1 MKKNKPTLNTKLRI
15 LPVNRGLSLE
25 RSSFELAEE
34 ATTNP
39 EQTGASGEEAGF
51 PSSLLYAINTKIGAH
66 GLGIPALE
74 TLKLACSAG
83 FLGKAV
89 CWGNLSDFVPNELVR
104 SLRAHPARLLSW
116 MDRKYYTPLKRRTVD
131 HAAAREL
138 ATGRYD
144 CFHGWS
150 GESLHTLREAKKRGI
165 PTLLDIPTCHRDKGK
180 RKPRVT
186 KRERDLRN
194 APIPQRWLNRILVMR
209 SEVLEEYD
217 LADLIL
223 VFSEAARATFVDVG
237 FDGRRLYYVAQG
249 VNVEEYP
256 VGSPPDYFRL
266 IFVGSLIKRKGV
278 HHLLQVWKRLN
289 LKDAE
294 LVIVGGLTAELEPY
308 VKEFRT
314 STVTFTGFVENVAEE
329 LGRSTAFVFPSES
342 EGSAKVNYEAAA
354 CGLAQITTRESG
366 DVVVD
371 GFNGRIIPPND
382 PEALAEA
389 ILDFYNNPDQ
399 LKMMGANGRKRVVEN
414 FTWEH
419 YRERL
424 AEAYR
429 IAMRR

>member
-1 MKKNKPTLNTKLRI
+1 MTVQNAQPTGT
-15 LPVNRGLSLE
+15 
-25 RSSFELAEE
+25 EE
-34 ATTNP
+34 
-39 EQTGASGEEAGF
+39 GRRF

-66 GLGIPALE
+66 GLGVPALE
-74 TLKLACSAG
+74 TLKLSHAQG
-83 FLGKAV
+83 FLGRAV
-89 CWGNLSDFVPNELVR
+89 CWGNLSEAIPNELIR
-104 SLRAHPARLLSW
+104 SLHAHPARLLSW
-116 MDRKYYTPLKRRTVD
+116 MDRKYYTPLKRRTIA
-131 HAAAREL
+131 HIAAQEL

-150 GESLHTLREAKKRGI
+150 GESLGALREAKKHGL

-180 RKPRVT
+180 KKPRVT

-194 APIPQRWLNRILVMR
+194 APIPQRWLNRMLIMR
-209 SEVLEEYD
+209 SEVLDEYD

-223 VFSEAARATFVDVG
+223 VFSQAAKETFLDVG
-237 FDGRRLYYVAQG
+237 FDEGRLFYVAQG

-256 VGSPPDYFRL
+256 LGNPPDHFRL

-278 HHLLQVWKRLN
+278 HHLLKVWKALN

-308 VKEFRT
+308 VKEFY
-314 STVTFTGFVENVAEE
+314 SPTVKLTGFVADVAAE
-329 LGRSTAFVFPSES
+329 LGKSTAFVFPSES

-371 GFNGRIIPPND
+371 GYNGRIIPPND
-382 PEALAEA
+382 PDALADA
-389 ILDFYNNPDQ
+389 ILDFYNNPEK
-399 LKMMGANGRKRVVEN
+399 LRLMGANGRQRVREN

-419 YRERL
+419 YRQRL
-424 AEAYR
+424 AKAYR
-429 IAMRR
+429 LVMR

>member
-1 MKKNKPTLNTKLRI
+1 LTRETTTHIKQ
-15 LPVNRGLSLE
+15 SAA
-25 RSSFELAEE
+25 AEGE
-34 ATTNP
+34 AR
-39 EQTGASGEEAGF
+39 F

-74 TLKLACSAG
+74 TLKLSYSEG

-89 CWGNLSDFVPNELVR
+89 CWGNLSDVIPSELVR

-116 MDRKYYTPLKRRTVD
+116 MKRTYYTPLKRRAIAHV
-131 HAAAREL
+131 AAQEI

-150 GESLHTLREAKKRGI
+150 GESLRALREAKKRGI

-180 RKPRVT
+180 IKPRIT
-186 KRERDLRN
+186 KRERDLKN
-194 APIPQRWLNRILVMR
+194 APIPQRWLNRMLIMR

-223 VFSEAARATFVDVG
+223 VFSEKAKETFLSVG
-237 FDGRRLYYVAQG
+237 FEEHRLFYVAQG

-256 VGSPPDYFRL
+256 VGTPPNHFRI

-278 HHLLQVWKRLN
+278 HHLLKAWKMLN
-289 LKDAE
+289 LKNAE
-294 LVIVGGLTAELEPY
+294 LVIVGGMTAELEPY
-308 VKEFRT
+308 FQEFGGPTVKL
-314 STVTFTGFVENVAEE
+314 TGFVEDVAAE

-366 DVVVD
+366 DVVID
-371 GFNGRIIPPND
+371 GYNGRIIPPND

-389 ILDFYNNPDQ
+389 ILDFYNNPEQ
-399 LKMMGANGRKRVVEN
+399 LKAMGENGRKRVAEN
-414 FTWEH
+414 FTWGH
-419 YRERL
+419 YRKRL

>member
-1 MKKNKPTLNTKLRI
+1 LNQETTTHI
-15 LPVNRGLSLE
+15 DE
-25 RSSFELAEE
+25 RAAAREE
-34 ATTNP
+34 
-39 EQTGASGEEAGF
+39 GRF
-51 PSSLLYAINTKIGAH
+51 PSSLLYAINSRIGAH
-66 GLGIPALE
+66 GLGVPALE
-74 TLKLACSAG
+74 TLKLSYAEG

-89 CWGNLSDFVPNELVR
+89 CWGNVSEVIPEKLVR

-116 MDRKYYTPLKRRTVD
+116 MDRKYYTPLKRRAVA
-131 HAAAREL
+131 HVAMQEL

-150 GESLHTLREAKKRGI
+150 GESLGALREARKRGI

-180 RKPRVT
+180 KKPRVT
-186 KRERDLRN
+186 KRERDLRS
-194 APIPQRWLNRILVMR
+194 APIPQRWLNRMLIMR
-209 SEVLEEYD
+209 SEVLDEYD

-223 VFSEAARATFVDVG
+223 VFSQAAKETFLNVG
-237 FDGRRLYYVAQG
+237 FDESRLFYVAQG

-256 VGSPPDYFRL
+256 VGTPPDHFRL

-278 HHLLQVWKRLN
+278 HHLLKVWKMLN
-289 LKDAE
+289 LQNAE
-294 LVIVGGLTAELEPY
+294 LIMVGGLSSELEPY
-308 VKEFRT
+308 VREF
-314 STVTFTGFVENVAEE
+314 SSPSVKLTGFVENVAAE

-354 CGLAQITTRESG
+354 CGLPQITTRESG

-371 GFNGRIIPPND
+371 GYNGRIIPPND

-389 ILDFYNNPDQ
+389 ILDFYNNPGK
-399 LKMMGANGRKRVVEN
+399 LRAMGENGRKRVSEN
-414 FTWEH
+414 FTWAH
-419 YRERL
+419 YRKRL

>member
-1 MKKNKPTLNTKLRI
+1 
-15 LPVNRGLSLE
+15 
-25 RSSFELAEE
+25 LAEE
-34 ATTNP
+34 TTSKNRQPATT
-39 EQTGASGEEAGF
+39 GEEARF
-51 PSSLLYAINTKIGAH
+51 PAALLYAINTKIGAH

-74 TLKLACSAG
+74 TLKLSYSEG
-83 FLGKAV
+83 FLGRAV
-89 CWGNLSDFVPNELVR
+89 CWGNLSDAIPNQLVH
-104 SLRAHPARLLSW
+104 SLHAHPARLLSW
-116 MDRKYYTPLKRRTVD
+116 MNRKYYTPLKRRAIA
-131 HAAAREL
+131 HAAAREI

-150 GESLHTLREAKKRGI
+150 GESLAALRQAKKQGI

-194 APIPQRWLNRILVMR
+194 APIPQRWLNRMLIMR

-223 VFSEAARATFVDVG
+223 VFSKTARETFLDVG
-237 FDGRRLYYVAQG
+237 FDEDRLFHVAQG
-249 VNVEEYP
+249 VNLEEYP
-256 VGSPPDYFRL
+256 VGSPPDHFRM

-278 HHLLQVWKRLN
+278 HHLLRVWKQLA

-294 LVIVGGLTAELEPY
+294 LVIVGGLTSELEPY
-308 VKEFRT
+308 VREFN
-314 STVTFTGFVENVAEE
+314 SPTVTFTGFVDDVAAE
-329 LGRSTAFVFPSES
+329 LRRSTAFVFPSES

-366 DVVVD
+366 DVVID
-371 GFNGRIIPPND
+371 GYNGKIIPPND
-382 PEALAEA
+382 PDALAEA
-389 ILDFYNNPDQ
+389 ILNFYTNPEQ
-399 LKMMGANGRKRVVEN
+399 LRVMGENGRRRVAEN

-419 YRERL
+419 YRKRL

-429 IAMRR
+429 TVMRR

>member
-1 MKKNKPTLNTKLRI
+1 
-15 LPVNRGLSLE
+15 
-25 RSSFELAEE
+25 LAEE
-34 ATTNP
+34 ATTRIK
-39 EQTGASGEEAGF
+39 QSATTGEEARF

-66 GLGIPALE
+66 GLGVPALE
-74 TLKLACSAG
+74 TLKLSYSEG

-89 CWGNLSDFVPNELVR
+89 CWGNLSDAVPNELVR
-104 SLRAHPARLLSW
+104 SLHAHPARLLSW
-116 MDRKYYTPLKRRTVD
+116 MNRKYYTPLKRRAIAHV
-131 HAAAREL
+131 AAREV

-150 GESLHTLREAKKRGI
+150 GESLETLREAKKRGI
-165 PTLLDIPTCHRDKGK
+165 PTLLDIPTFHRDKGK
-180 RKPRVT
+180 RKPRIT

-194 APIPQRWLNRILVMR
+194 APIPQRWLNRMLIMR

-223 VFSEAARATFVDVG
+223 VFSEAARETFLDVG
-237 FDGRRLYYVAQG
+237 FDERRLFYVAQG
-249 VNVEEYP
+249 VNVKEYP
-256 VGSPPDYFRL
+256 VGSPPDHFRI

-278 HHLLQVWKRLN
+278 HHLLKVWKQLN

-308 VKEFRT
+308 VKEFNSPT
-314 STVTFTGFVENVAEE
+314 INFTGFVENVAAE

-366 DVVVD
+366 DVVID
-371 GFNGRIIPPND
+371 GYNGRIIPPND

-389 ILDFYNNPDQ
+389 ILDFYNNPEQ
-399 LKMMGANGRKRVVEN
+399 LKAMGENGRKRVAEN
-414 FTWEH
+414 FTWDH
-419 YRERL
+419 YRKRL